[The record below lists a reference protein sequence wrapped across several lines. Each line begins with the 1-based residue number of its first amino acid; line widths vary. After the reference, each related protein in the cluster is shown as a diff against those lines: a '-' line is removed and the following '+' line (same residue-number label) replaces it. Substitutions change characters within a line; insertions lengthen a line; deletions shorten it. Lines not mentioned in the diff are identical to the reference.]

1 MKKFWL
7 IVLSLVMVMVMA
19 FSVSAF
25 AADVKFSGEYYAAGA
40 YLSKNN
46 VKDDDSGNGTAFFYQ
61 RLRVGTD
68 FIIDPALKLV
78 TRFDVM
84 ERVWGA
90 SRSASGTTN
99 AADSYETAAENEN
112 IAFDWVYINYKS
124 PIGTF
129 DAGIM
134 NDGST
139 GTIFGN
145 SYAPA
150 ARIKYGYSFD
160 PFTLAL
166 AYTKAKEQNYSVQNP
181 TANFSDG
188 DNDKY
193 GIEGAYKWKDGK
205 AGMQVNYYNYA
216 DKRPSSDYKKQYL
229 LFTPYAMTKLGPVA
243 LQAEL
248 NYATGKAKKYDNDT
262 PDVDLQNISAFVDA
276 AADFAPFYVGAS
288 LAYISGDDPG
298 TSDKEEGG
306 TLNGGRDWN
315 PCLLLFNYYDAAN
328 WVGTVSGYDSSKVTG
343 PMSNALF
350 GQIRAGVKPMPE
362 LDVMMSVSYAK
373 ADEKPAGYVDDQYGM
388 EVDLTGTYKITNN
401 LSYMLGVGYLFTGDY
416 YKGTSESNEV
426 KNDYIV
432 MNKITLAF

>member
-1 MKKFWL
+1 MKRFWL
-7 IVLSLVMVMVMA
+7 MLLSLALVTAV
-19 FSVSAF
+19 SVSAF

-46 VKDDDSGNGTAFFYQ
+46 VKDDDTGNGTAFFYQ

-68 FIIDPALKLV
+68 FIIDPSLKLV

-90 SRSASGTTN
+90 SRSASGTTP

-124 PIGTF
+124 PIGSF

-160 PFTLAL
+160 PFTLSL
-166 AYTKAKEQNYSVQNP
+166 AYTKDKEQNYSAQNP

-193 GIEGAYKWKDGK
+193 GVEGVYK
-205 AGMQVNYYNYA
+205 
-216 DKRPSSDYKKQYL
+216 
-229 LFTPYAMTKLGPVA
+229 
-243 LQAEL
+243 
-248 NYATGKAKKYDNDT
+248 
-262 PDVDLQNISAFVDA
+262 
-276 AADFAPFYVGAS
+276 
-288 LAYISGDDPG
+288 
-298 TSDKEEGG
+298 
-306 TLNGGRDWN
+306 
-315 PCLLLFNYYDAAN
+315 
-328 WVGTVSGYDSSKVTG
+328 
-343 PMSNALF
+343 
-350 GQIRAGVKPMPE
+350 
-362 LDVMMSVSYAK
+362 
-373 ADEKPAGYVDDQYGM
+373 
-388 EVDLTGTYKITNN
+388 
-401 LSYMLGVGYLFTGDY
+401 
-416 YKGTSESNEV
+416 
-426 KNDYIV
+426 
-432 MNKITLAF
+432 